1 MIQNSEFKKTPRVF
15 VSGCYDLLH
24 SGHVEFFQQASRF
37 GDLYVGIGSDATY
50 QEYKH
55 RKPMFPEEERLFMVK
70 NIKAV
75 KEAYIN
81 EGRGVIDFLPTLDIV
96 KPDIFVV
103 NAEGG
108 SAEKRRLC
116 EERGIRYVELERTP
130 HAGLEARSSSSL
142 KAALSTQQ
150 EETIQNSEFKTQN
163 SSSIPTRLDLAG
175 TWIDQP
181 YVSCHHPGWALT
193 ISLEPTFE
201 VRDRC
206 GLSTSTRKMIQK
218 IWPVK
223 LPKMDPEMLARLVFC
238 FENNPER
245 EDGHISGAQDSIGIC
260 VPGLCRHYYDNNFWP
275 KKVES
280 TNDEMTLRFLEEH
293 LVMIPIDPRKPGCSV
308 VEGKDITP
316 AKVKALADAAEA
328 CWQAILKRDLAAFAA
343 AYKASFDAQTSMF
356 PGMVT
361 PTYIGHPEEDNSYI
375 REAIARYSALDDVLA
390 WKMPGAGGGGY
401 LALVVNDAK
410 AFVAQ
415 HPEAFELKIRRE

>member
-1 MIQNSEFKKTPRVF
+1 MNKKVF

-24 SGHVEFFQQASRF
+24 SGHVEFFKQASQF

-50 QEYKH
+50 LEYKH
-55 RKPMFPEEERLFMVK
+55 RKPMFPQEERLFMVQ

-81 EGRGVIDFLPTLDIV
+81 EGSGVIDFLPTLDIV

-108 SAEKRRLC
+108 SDTKRQLC
-116 EERGIRYVELERTP
+116 EERGILYIELERTP
-130 HAGLEARSSSSL
+130 AEGLQARSSSSL
-142 KAALSTQQ
+142 KAAMQKN
-150 EETIQNSEFKTQN
+150 E
-163 SSSIPTRLDLAG
+163 SSDEKGRGIPTRLDLAG

-181 YVSCHHPGWALT
+181 YVSMHHPGWAIT

-206 GLSTSTRKMIQK
+206 GLSTSTRNMIQK
-218 IWPVK
+218 IWPMK

-275 KKVES
+275 KKIES

-293 LVMIPIDPRKPGCSV
+293 LVMVPMEPRKPGCSV

-316 AKVKALADAAEA
+316 NKVRALADAAEA
-328 CWQAILKRDLAAFAA
+328 CWRAIQSRNLEAFAA
-343 AYKASFDAQTSMF
+343 AYKASFEAQIAMF
-356 PGMVT
+356 PGMIA
-361 PTYIGHPEEDNSYI
+361 PTYIGHPEQDNSYVAEI
-375 REAIARYSALDDVLA
+375 IAHYSEMDDVLA

-401 LALVVNDAK
+401 LALVVKDAK
-410 AFVAQ
+410 AFIEN
-415 HPEAFELKIRRE
+415 HSEAFEIHIRRE

>member
-1 MIQNSEFKKTPRVF
+1 MSKKVF

-24 SGHVEFFQQASRF
+24 SGHVEFFKQASQF

-50 QEYKH
+50 LEYKH
-55 RKPMFPEEERLFMVK
+55 RKPMFPQEERLFMVR

-81 EGRGVIDFLPTLDIV
+81 EGVGVIDFLPTLDLV

-108 SAEKRRLC
+108 SETKRQLC
-116 EERGIRYVELERTP
+116 EERGIQYIELQRTP
-130 HAGLEARSSSSL
+130 AEGLQARSSSSL
-142 KAALSTQQ
+142 KAAMQK
-150 EETIQNSEFKTQN
+150 SESQSDGGKG
-163 SSSIPTRLDLAG
+163 IPTRLDLAG

-181 YVSCHHPGWALT
+181 YVSVHHPGWAIT

-206 GLSTSTRKMIQK
+206 GLSTSTRGMIQK
-218 IWPVK
+218 IWPMK
-223 LPKMDPEMLARLVFC
+223 LPNMDPEMLARLIFC

-245 EDGHISGAQDSIGIC
+245 DGGHISGAQDAIGIC
-260 VPGLCRHYYDNNFWP
+260 IPGLSRHYYDNCFWP
-275 KKVES
+275 EKIES

-293 LVMIPIDPRKPGCSV
+293 LVMIPMEPRKPGCSV

-316 AKVKALADAAEA
+316 AKVKALSDAAES
-328 CWQAILKRDLAAFAA
+328 CWNAILAHDLEAFAA
-343 AYKASFDAQTSMF
+343 AYKASFEAQVAMF
-356 PGMVT
+356 PGMIT
-361 PTYIGHPEEDNSYI
+361 PTYVDNPDEDNSYI
-375 REAIARYSALDDVLA
+375 AETIAHYSAMDDVLA

-401 LALVVNDAK
+401 LALVVKDAK
-410 AFVAQ
+410 QFIAQ
-415 HPEAFELKIRRE
+415 HSEAFELCIRRE

>member
-1 MIQNSEFKKTPRVF
+1 MTKKVF

-24 SGHVEFFQQASRF
+24 SGHVEFFQQASQF

-50 QEYKH
+50 LEYKH

-70 NIKAV
+70 NV
-75 KEAYIN
+75 KCVADAFIN
-81 EGRGVIDFLPTLDIV
+81 EGSGVIDFLPTLDMV
-96 KPDIFVV
+96 NPDILVV

-108 SAEKRRLC
+108 SEEKRRLC
-116 EERGIRYVELERTP
+116 EERGMEYIVLERTP
-130 HAGLEARSSSSL
+130 HEGLQARSSSSL
-142 KAALSTQQ
+142 KASLSN
-150 EETIQNSEFKTQN
+150 QNENEDEKHG
-163 SSSIPTRLDLAG
+163 IPTRLDLAG

-181 YVSCHHPGWALT
+181 YVSQYHPGWAIT
-193 ISLEPTFE
+193 MSVIPTFE

-260 VPGLCRHYYDNNFWP
+260 IPGLCRHYYDNNFWP
-275 KKVES
+275 KKIEVC
-280 TNDEMTLRFLEEH
+280 NDEMTLRFLEDH
-293 LVMIPIDPRKPGCSV
+293 LVMIPMEPRKPGCSV

-316 AKVKALADAAEA
+316 EKVKALTVAADN
-328 CWQAILKRDLAAFAA
+328 CWNAIMNRDLDAFAK
-343 AYKASFDAQTSMF
+343 AYKASFEAQIAMF
-356 PGMVT
+356 PGMVR
-361 PTYIGHPEEDNSYI
+361 PTYIGHEDEYGNEYI
-375 REAIARYSALDDVLA
+375 MDAINRYSAMDDVLA

-401 LALVVNDAK
+401 LALVVRDSADFCKKNAT
-410 AFVAQ
+410 AI
-415 HPEAFELKIRRE
+415 PLTIRRA

>member
-1 MIQNSEFKKTPRVF
+1 MVNKKVF

-24 SGHVEFFQQASRF
+24 SGHVEFFQQASQF

-50 QEYKH
+50 LEYKH
-55 RKPMFPEEERLFMVK
+55 RKPMFPQEERLFMVR

-81 EGRGVIDFLPTLDIV
+81 EGSGVIDFIPTLDLV

-108 SAEKRRLC
+108 SSAKRQLC
-116 EERGIRYVELERTP
+116 EERGIQYIELERTP
-130 HAGLEARSSSSL
+130 HEGLQARSSSSL

-150 EETIQNSEFKTQN
+150 EETIQNSEFKIQN
-163 SSSIPTRLDLAG
+163 SSGIPTRLDLAG

-181 YVSCHHPGWALT
+181 YVSQYHPGWALT

-218 IWPVK
+218 IWPMK

-245 EDGHISGAQDSIGIC
+245 EDGHISGAQDAIGIC

-275 KKVES
+275 QKVES

-293 LVMIPIDPRKPGCSV
+293 LVMVPMEPRKPGCSV

-316 AKVKALADAAEA
+316 TKVKALTDAADA
-328 CWQAILKRDLAAFAA
+328 CWTAIMRKDLDAFAA
-343 AYKASFDAQTSMF
+343 AYRASFEAQVAMF
-356 PGMVT
+356 PGMVH
-361 PTYIGHPEEDNSYI
+361 PTYIDHPEQDGSYI
-375 REAIARYSALDDVLA
+375 AKAIAHYSAMPEVLA

-401 LALVVNDAK
+401 LALVVADAK
-410 AFVAQ
+410 NFVEN
-415 HPEAFELKIRRE
+415 HPEAFELHIRRE